1 MKKPTWEK
9 CHYYYTRRCPEHE
22 TIDKAYL
29 IPQLLEPSAI
39 KAAND
44 TCDQCEI
51 YHQEK
56 RKYRRIA
63 RPFRVVVSNKK
74 PKRQIQGTV
83 VDVSIKGV
91 LIKLDNWVHFNKE
104 EMINLKLYYSKVTSD
119 KEEINI
125 VKVSGQIK
133 RVAKEKRE
141 LAVVFVKDDAVKKCA
156 NI

>member
-29 IPQLLEPSAI
+29 VPQLLEPSAI

-56 RKYRRIA
+56 RKYRRVA

-74 PKRQIQGTV
+74 PKRKIQGTV
-83 VDVSIKGV
+83 VDVSINGA
-91 LIKLDNWVHFNKE
+91 LIKLDNWIHFNKE
-104 EMINLKLYYSKVTSD
+104 EMVNLKVYYNKVSSD
-119 KEEINI
+119 KEGINI
-125 VKVSGQIK
+125 VNVSGQIK
-133 RVAKEKRE
+133 RVAKEKQE
-141 LAVVFVKDDAVKKCA
+141 LAIVFIKDDGVKKCA

>member
-9 CHYYYTRRCPEHE
+9 CHYYHTRRCPEHE
-22 TIDKAYL
+22 TIDKVYL

-39 KAAND
+39 KAANA
-44 TCDQCEI
+44 TCDRCEI

-63 RPFRVVVSNKK
+63 RPLRVVVSNKK

-83 VDVSIKGV
+83 VDVSINGA
-91 LIKLDNWVHFNKE
+91 LIKLDNWIHFNKE
-104 EMINLKLYYSKVTSD
+104 EMVNLKLYYNRVNSD
-119 KEEINI
+119 KKEINI
-125 VKVSGQIK
+125 VNVSGQIK
-133 RVAKEKRE
+133 RVAKEKQE
-141 LAVVFVKDDAVKKCA
+141 LAIVFIKDDGVKKCA